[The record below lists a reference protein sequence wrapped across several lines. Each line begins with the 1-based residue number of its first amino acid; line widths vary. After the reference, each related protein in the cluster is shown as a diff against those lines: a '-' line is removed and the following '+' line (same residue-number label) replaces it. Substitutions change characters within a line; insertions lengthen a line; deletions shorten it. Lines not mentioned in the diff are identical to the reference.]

1 MATSTLNP
9 KKAVSWR
16 SKGKVTKMS
25 TTQTNPAAGST
36 PSTDGTKPIMIT
48 RNILDLDSRQ
58 EVRVAKIGEFKPV
71 ADMQEFVS
79 RLGNDSSKILE
90 IVNDGLETY
99 ATKQLETET
108 SAPWVELTE
117 EDEVKKDEAG
127 NPVTFSGTPL
137 PADKEK
143 SFAATILNMA
153 KSMFG
158 YPDQKLPKGAS
169 KAEQDANRKLKA
181 DAKQAALDMVLSNP
195 AAVEALKK

>member
-48 RNILDLDSRQ
+48 RNIL
-58 EVRVAKIGEFKPV
+58 
-71 ADMQEFVS
+71 DMQEFVS